1 MHGLVTVS
9 TQGGKEQEKSE
20 KLQANT
26 FALDKFYEFSH
37 ASFDNS
43 KPKDITIKQG
53 GKKFNP
59 IRL

>member
-43 KPKDITIKQG
+43 KRRILLSSRAVKI
-53 GKKFNP
+53 
-59 IRL
+59 